1 MKNNNLEFP
10 TQTPVK
16 PTINPKK
23 DINIKLLHLWFP
35 NIFQFKGGIQVYSDF
50 LLKALQNLY
59 PNTNYDVFLKHDV
72 YSLKNDYPTANTRFH
87 YSGHWGI
94 KLRTIAFAIKIFLYA
109 VKQKPQLIIASHI
122 NFAIV
127 GYLLKR
133 ILKIPYWAV
142 AHGVDA
148 WNIQNPLLITALKDA
163 DRIISVS
170 NYTRDR
176 LLQEQNL
183 DPAKVVLLP
192 NTFNAERFTI
202 SDKPAYL
209 LQRYQLTPEQPIIL
223 TVTRLASSD
232 GYKGYDQILQ
242 ALAKIKHHIPNV
254 HYILAGKGD
263 DQARIEKLIAELNLQ
278 DSVTLAG
285 FVPDHE
291 LCDHYNLCDVFAMP
305 SRGEGFGIV
314 YLEALACGKPTLGGN
329 QDGAIDAL
337 CHGELGALVD
347 PVDVEAIAQT
357 LIEILQGTYPNRLL
371 YQPQALRQKVIDT
384 FGFERFQ
391 QTLAELIENFPNKS

>member
-1 MKNNNLEFP
+1 MKNNLYVQADTKLTSP
-10 TQTPVK
+10 R
-16 PTINPKK
+16 K
-23 DINIKLLHLWFP
+23 DINIKLLYLWFP
-35 NIFQFKGGIQVYSDF
+35 NIFQFKGGIQVYSEF
-50 LLKALQNLY
+50 LLQALQKLY
-59 PNTNYDVFLKHDV
+59 PKTRYEVFLKHDV
-72 YSLKNDYPTANTRFH
+72 GSAKDDHELANTHFH
-87 YSGHWGI
+87 YSGHWNI
-94 KLRTIAFAIKIFLYA
+94 KLRTLAFASQILVYA
-109 VKQKPQLIIASHI
+109 ILQRPQLIIATHI

-133 ILKIPYWAV
+133 LLKIPYWAV

-148 WNIQNPLLITALKDA
+148 WNIQNPRLITALKYA

-183 DPAKVVLLP
+183 DPEKVSLLP
-192 NTFNAERFTI
+192 NTFDADRFAI
-202 SDKPAYL
+202 QDKPAYL
-209 LQRYQLTPEQPIIL
+209 LERYGLSAEQPIIL

-232 GYKGYDQILQ
+232 GYKGYDQIIQ
-242 ALAKIKHHIPNV
+242 ALGQIKRHIPNV
-254 HYILAGKGD
+254 HYLLAGKGD
-263 DQARIEKLIAELNLQ
+263 DQSRIEQLIAQLNLQ
-278 DSVTLAG
+278 DSVTFAG

-305 SRGEGFGIV
+305 STGEGFGIV

-347 PVDVEAIAQT
+347 PLNIDAIAQT
-357 LIEILQGTYPNRLL
+357 LIQILQGTYPNTLI

-384 FGFERFQ
+384 FGFARFQ
-391 QTLAELIENFPNKS
+391 QTLAELIHNFSSQS